1 MAGSF
6 IFVLV
11 GPSGAGKTTLM
22 KRALEDLPNL
32 RKHVTY
38 TTRPPR
44 PGEIEG
50 QDYHFVDRAT
60 LERLRDEGK
69 LVESQEFYN
78 NLYGSTCDSIA
89 QAINGNTDG
98 ITSLEVLGAEN
109 LQALYPENVVTIFI
123 FPPSLDMVRERREQR
138 AGETTEQ
145 ELVRSER
152 TKMELSHAGQFK
164 YALVNDDLEEA
175 VRNVEGIIR
184 AERCARYEQQIRQQ
198 HRVSGL

>member
-1 MAGSF
+1 
-6 IFVLV
+6 
-11 GPSGAGKTTLM
+11 M
-22 KRALEDLPNL
+22 KRALEDVPNL

-78 NLYGSTCDSIA
+78 NLYGSTYDSIA

-184 AERCARYEQQIRQQ
+184 AERCARYERQIRQQ